1 MAFRRAASGRPL
13 AMKVLVVMALVAVD
27 LLHGLSVDVLLVF
40 RSSMAVLAV
49 QLPFVHRASEVFH
62 RYTKPALPARLAVAP
77 DAVLR
82 LIGKDRG
89 NSSGK
94 CEQY

>member
-1 MAFRRAASGRPL
+1 MAFRRVISNRPL
-13 AMKVLVVMALVAVD
+13 TMKVFVVMALVTVN
-27 LLHGLSVDVLLVF
+27 LLHGPSVYVLLVF
-40 RSSMAVLAV
+40 RSSMAVPAV

-62 RYTKPALPARLAVAP
+62 RHTKPALPGRLAVAP

-82 LIGKDRG
+82 LRGKDRG

-94 CEQY
+94 CEQS